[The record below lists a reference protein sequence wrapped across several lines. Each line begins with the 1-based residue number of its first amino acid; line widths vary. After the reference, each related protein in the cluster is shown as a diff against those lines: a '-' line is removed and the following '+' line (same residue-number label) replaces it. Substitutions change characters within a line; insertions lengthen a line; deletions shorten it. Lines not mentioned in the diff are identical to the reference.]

1 MFYTMNI
8 VTPAEGKKDRV
19 QELLSHLVSE
29 VEKNEP
35 EALAFYASWVADVG
49 VFYVIELYAKP
60 VERREESYTAELRR
74 ICREEHNLAK
84 KVEVQVLSKFAGFSR

>member
-1 MFYTMNI
+1 MNI

-29 VEKNEP
+29 VETNEP

-49 VFYVIELYAKP
+49 VFYVIELFAN
-60 VERREESYTAELRR
+60 EAAQESHRQQSYTAELRR